1 MWEHTGHLVMMQNLF
16 PMRSFVNLLGSMD
29 MIDIETVAEKDCC
42 KNFDWGQWFELGKN
56 ICKKKQKMFLMTD

>member
-1 MWEHTGHLVMMQNLF
+1 
-16 PMRSFVNLLGSMD
+16 

-42 KNFDWGQWFELGKN
+42 KNFDWGLWFELGKN